1 MIENQ
6 RQSGNDNRITTVS
19 QPTQINLVI
28 NGYKYPAELND
39 TTTAQAILAKLPMTV
54 TVSQGMHDCCGTTDH
69 FPYDQSNVQSGWFNG
84 DLAFDI
90 SGDWFVIFLR
100 GANNDPQ
107 YREVKI
113 GQLETTDEIQQIA
126 ALPDT
131 IEVKIERAKEGL

>member
-6 RQSGNDNRITTVS
+6 RQSDDDNRVTAVTH
-19 QPTQINLVI
+19 PTKINLVI
-28 NGYKYPAELND
+28 NGQQFPAELND
-39 TTTAQAILAKLPMTV
+39 TTTSKAILDKLPMTV
-54 TVSQGMHDCCGTTDH
+54 TVSQGMHDYCGTTDH
-69 FPYDQSNVQSGWFNG
+69 FPFDQSDVQSGWFNG

-113 GQLETTDEIQQIA
+113 GQLETTDEIKQIA
-126 ALPDT
+126 ALPGT
-131 IEVKIERAKEGL
+131 IEVQIERVKEG